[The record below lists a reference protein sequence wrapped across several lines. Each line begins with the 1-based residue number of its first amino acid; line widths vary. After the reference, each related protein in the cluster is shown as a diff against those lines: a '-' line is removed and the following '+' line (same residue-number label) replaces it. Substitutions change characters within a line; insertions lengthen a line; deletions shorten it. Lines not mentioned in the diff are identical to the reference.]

1 MSSLMTFLYL
11 LTAAASAF
19 AFYLATTHQRLV
31 LRRRLSAR
39 LLRSGGSVLLV
50 LSLACAIRALGVW
63 AGVFAA
69 VTALMLAAV
78 ALPYLDVWQQARAQR
93 RQVRH
98 VG

>member
-1 MSSLMTFLYL
+1 MTSLMTLFYL
-11 LTAAASAF
+11 LAAAASAF
-19 AFYLATTHQRLV
+19 SFYLATMHQRL
-31 LRRRLSAR
+31 LLQRRLSTR
-39 LLRSGGSVLLV
+39 LLRIGGCVLLV

-69 VTALMLAAV
+69 LTALMLVAV